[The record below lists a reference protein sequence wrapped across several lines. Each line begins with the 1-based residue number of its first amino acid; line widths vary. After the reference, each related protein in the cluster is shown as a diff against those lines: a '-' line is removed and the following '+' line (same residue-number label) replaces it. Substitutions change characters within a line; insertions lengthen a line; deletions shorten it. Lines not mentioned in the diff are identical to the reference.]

1 MAAARTRL
9 PVSLLRHSPP
19 AARRLRSAHK
29 VRGAIPPRQVCRPRE
44 LYTFPSSLDASMNVI
59 IAQDS
64 LMLSKY
70 QNRPL
75 RQPDVETA
83 VGLDNQVREVVAR
96 VVPTAVLGRL

>member
-1 MAAARTRL
+1 MAATRTRQ
-9 PVSLLRHSPP
+9 PASLLRQSPP
-19 AARRLRSAHK
+19 AARRLRSEHK
-29 VRGAIPPRQVCRPRE
+29 VRGAIPPRQVSRPKE

-64 LMLSKY
+64 LLFSEY

-83 VGLDNQVREVVAR
+83 VGFDNQVREVVAR